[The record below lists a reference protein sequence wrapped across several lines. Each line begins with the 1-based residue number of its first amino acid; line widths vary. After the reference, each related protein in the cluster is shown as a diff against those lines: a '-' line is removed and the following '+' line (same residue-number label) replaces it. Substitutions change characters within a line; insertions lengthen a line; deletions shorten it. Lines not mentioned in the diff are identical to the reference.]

1 VSAPITKR
9 EPVSHRVLHLISS
22 AGFLGAE
29 NVMLEL
35 ATQFR
40 EAGLHVTIAVLVT
53 GRTPNGDLAEAAR
66 KREIPATVL
75 PCAERLD
82 TTVIGTIREMIRSE
96 RVDVLH
102 SHNYKSNF
110 YAWRA
115 LRGERHTWVI
125 TNHGRRAGLRLMLYN
140 LADAYVAR
148 HADRVVAV
156 SDRIARKL
164 RFAGVRRDSIRVID
178 NGIDTKRFTGI
189 GAPSW
194 LRASL
199 GIPSDARVVGTIGS
213 LTREKGHIHLI
224 RAVSRVLER
233 FPSAYFLIIGDGP
246 ERGVLADEAWK
257 LGIRERVIFA
267 GSRTDIPDLLRA
279 MDVFAFPS
287 LLEGLPMALLEAQA
301 AGVPTVATTVG
312 AIPTVIRDGVTGMLV
327 PPGDSAAIA
336 GSIARLLEN
345 PDAARAMAVA
355 GAERVRHTFSA
366 EVMARKYLDLYREI
380 LRTQEGRP

>member
-1 VSAPITKR
+1 MSAPITKR
-9 EPVSHRVLHLISS
+9 EPVPLRILHLISS

-29 NVMLEL
+29 NVVLEL

-82 TTVIGTIREMIRSE
+82 TTVIGTIREMILSE
-96 RVDVLH
+96 RIDVLH

-115 LRGERHTWVI
+115 LRGERHAWVI

-189 GAPSW
+189 ALAPE
-194 LRASL
+194 LRESL

-246 ERGVLADEAWK
+246 ERDALADEAGK
-257 LGIRERVIFA
+257 LGIRHRVIFA

-279 MDVFAFPS
+279 IDVFAFPS

-301 AGVPTVATTVG
+301 AGVPTVATAVG
-312 AIPTVIRDGVTGMLV
+312 AIPRVIVDGVTGLLV
-327 PPGDSAAIA
+327 PPGNPATIADSI
-336 GSIARLLEN
+336 SRLLEN
-345 PDAARAMAVA
+345 PDAARAMAAA
-355 GAERVRHTFSA
+355 GVERVRDTFSA
-366 EVMARKYLDLYREI
+366 DVMARKYLDLYREI

>member
-1 VSAPITKR
+1 MSGPVTKR
-9 EPVSHRVLHLISS
+9 EPVPLRVLHLISS

-29 NVMLEL
+29 NVVLEL

-40 EAGLHVTIAVLVT
+40 EAGLHVSIAVLVND
-53 GRTPNGDLAEAAR
+53 RNPNPDLAEAALTR
-66 KREIPATVL
+66 KIPVTVL
-75 PCAERLD
+75 PCAGRLD
-82 TTVIGTIREMIRSE
+82 ARVIGTVRETIRSE
-96 RVDVLH
+96 RVDILH

-115 LRGERHTWVI
+115 LRGERRAWVI
-125 TNHGRRAGLRLMLYN
+125 TNHGRRAGFRLLLYN

-148 HADRVVAV
+148 HADRVAAV
-156 SDRIARKL
+156 SERIARKL
-164 RFAGVRRDSIRVID
+164 RFAGVGKGSIRVID

-267 GSRTDIPDLLRA
+267 GSRTDIPELLKA

-301 AGVPTVATTVG
+301 AGVPTVATAVG
-312 AIPTVIRDGVTGMLV
+312 AIPTVIRDGGTGMLI

-336 GSIARLLEN
+336 GSIARLLED
-345 PDAARAMAVA
+345 PDAARAMAAA
-355 GAERVRHTFSA
+355 GGERVRDAFSA